1 MAFAM
6 GISLQE
12 FKHLTP
18 KKLEYC
24 LQGYKIRRKMQDEN
38 MWRMGLYVQSAVA
51 TAIEHNFSK
60 KAKSKYIEK
69 PILQDSEQNGEMTQD
84 DYSHLSEEEKI
95 KKTQDFFAKIERMG
109 ENFNRH
115 HKGGKA

>member
-24 LQGYKIRRKMQDEN
+24 LKGYKIRQKMQDED
-38 MWRMGLYVQSAVA
+38 MWHMGVYIQYAVSFA
-51 TAIEHNFSK
+51 VEHCLFGD
-60 KAKSKYIEK
+60 KAKSKYPEM
-69 PILQDSEQNGEMTQD
+69 PLLQKNEQKRDAD
-84 DYSHLSEEEKI
+84 DYSNLSEEEKI
-95 KKTQDFFAKIERMG
+95 KKTQELFMQLEIMG
-109 ENFNRH
+109 ANFNLN
-115 HKGGKA
+115 HKSGKA